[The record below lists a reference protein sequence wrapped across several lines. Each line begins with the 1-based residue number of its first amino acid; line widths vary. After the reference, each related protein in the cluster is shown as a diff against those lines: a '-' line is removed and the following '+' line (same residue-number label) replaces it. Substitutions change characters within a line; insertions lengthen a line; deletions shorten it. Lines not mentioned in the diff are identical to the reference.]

1 MKALETDI
9 VVVGAGPAGST
20 AARFAAKG
28 GADVIMIEKR
38 QEIGSPVRCAEGISK
53 PLLQKIDLTLDS
65 KDVARQVKGA
75 KIISPAGHVLTI
87 SEKQAGNEVGIVLD
101 RVFFDKHLA
110 KLAANEGTEILLKTA
125 ATGLIKK
132 DGKIAGIKATGSSGD
147 IEIHAKC
154 VVGADGFESQ
164 IGRWGGI
171 DTTLTPA
178 DITSCFQYRMT
189 NIDIDPD
196 YCEFTIGS
204 MAPGGYVWIFPKNED
219 TANVGL
225 GLQLKQLRNPGEIK
239 AALDR
244 FISKDKRLSKGKPLD
259 MVAGA
264 VSICAP
270 IDKTVK
276 DNLLLVG
283 DSARQIDPI
292 TGGGISNGCI
302 AGRIAG
308 ETLAN
313 ACKNDDFSEKSLQPY
328 ESGWRDVLENKQY
341 RNWMAKEKLVK
352 LSDDDLDKI
361 ISALI
366 EVGVEGLSA
375 LAILQAVAKKY
386 PDLVAEF
393 KELL

>member
-1 MKALETDI
+1 MKVLEADV

-20 AARFAAKG
+20 TARFAAKG
-28 GADVIMIEKR
+28 GTRVIMIEKR

-53 PLLQKIDLTLDS
+53 PLLEKIDLKLDS

-75 KIISPAGHVLTI
+75 KIVSPSGHVLTI

-110 KLAANEGTEILLKTA
+110 KLAADAGAEIFLKTSAVGLLKNN
-125 ATGLIKK
+125 
-132 DGKIAGIKATGSSGD
+132 GKIAGVKAIGPEGEL
-147 IEIHAKC
+147 EIRTKC

-171 DTTLTPA
+171 DTTLSPA
-178 DITSCFQYRMT
+178 DITTCFQYRLT

-225 GLQLKQLRNPGEIK
+225 GIQLKQLKRPGEVK

-244 FISKDKRLSKGKPLD
+244 FISKDRRLSKGKPLD

-264 VSICAP
+264 VSICASL
-270 IDKTVK
+270 DRTVA

-302 AGRIAG
+302 AGRMAG
-308 ETLAN
+308 ETLA
-313 ACKNDDFSEKSLQPY
+313 AATKAGDFSSQYLQRY
-328 ESGWRDVLENKQY
+328 EQGWRDVLENKQY

-352 LSDDDLDKI
+352 LSDEILDKI
-361 ISALI
+361 VKALI

-375 LAILQAVAKKY
+375 LAILQAVAKRY
-386 PDLVAEF
+386 PELVAEF
-393 KELL
+393 KDLL